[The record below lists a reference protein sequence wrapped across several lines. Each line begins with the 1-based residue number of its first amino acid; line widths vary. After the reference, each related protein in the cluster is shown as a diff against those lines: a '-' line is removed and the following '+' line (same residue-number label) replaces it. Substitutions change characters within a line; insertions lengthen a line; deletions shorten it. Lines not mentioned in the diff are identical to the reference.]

1 MTIRIPMLHVHLEEN
16 QTYSKYDEVVLL
28 SDNQEYHEHTS
39 SILETLRHLDV
50 PLNVSLSE
58 LTFQGHNLTDILE
71 TAETKNHS
79 QILQSNTGRF
89 YLILKHFN
97 FTPYLHYDEIK
108 FLEMDIKQVK
118 FEPPAK
124 KKDSKKH
131 YERLKEWLTWQF
143 I

>member
-1 MTIRIPMLHVHLEEN
+1 MHVHLEEN

-39 SILETLRHLDV
+39 FPLETLTHLDV
-50 PLNVSLSE
+50 PSSGNLSG
-58 LTFQGHNLTDILE
+58 LMFKGHNLSDILE
-71 TAETKNHS
+71 TAGTKNHS
-79 QILQSNTGRF
+79 QILQSDTGNF

-118 FEPPAK
+118 FETPPRK
-124 KKDSKKH
+124 KEPKKH
-131 YERLKEWLTWQF
+131 YQKLLEWMNWQF
-143 I
+143 N